1 MALSGTLLDGE
12 TAKVMDRAMAAAR
25 WRAAS
30 LIASIVGAAA
40 SSYLLVEYLIGQ
52 PGLCLTGSGCDL
64 VRASAF
70 AYPLGIPTPLFGLVF
85 YLVATWL
92 SLRTVERGSIA
103 GVRVEAALLGLAVVG
118 AIASVTLTAI
128 EAFVIEAFC
137 SWCLVQAAASVALL
151 LAAVMLI
158 RAPVGEVKAHSSRTR
173 HQAVRIRDDER
184 ASLMRTGRRG
194 GAVAVLAV
202 AALLAVGAAEGA
214 PIVAPSPSG
223 LASAGSPRLGNGA
236 IEVVEFA
243 DFQCPGCAVVAPIL
257 AALAESDEITLAY
270 RYFPLDSLHPNADR
284 SARAAAA
291 ADRQGAFWGMSAL
304 LYARQDTWKDLSGP
318 EADAAFAAMAGEL
331 GLDTAQWRVAYE
343 SAETAAAVDADRQA
357 ATAMGLNSTP
367 TIFIDGSQYT
377 GPLSADGVRAVLAP
391 AP

>member
-118 AIASVTLTAI
+118 AIASVILTAI

-137 SWCLVQAAASVALL
+137 SWCLVQAAPAL
-151 LAAVMLI
+151 
-158 RAPVGEVKAHSSRTR
+158 R
-173 HQAVRIRDDER
+173 
-184 ASLMRTGRRG
+184 
-194 GAVAVLAV
+194 
-202 AALLAVGAAEGA
+202 
-214 PIVAPSPSG
+214 
-223 LASAGSPRLGNGA
+223 
-236 IEVVEFA
+236 
-243 DFQCPGCAVVAPIL
+243 C
-257 AALAESDEITLAY
+257 Y
-270 RYFPLDSLHPNADR
+270 
-284 SARAAAA
+284 
-291 ADRQGAFWGMSAL
+291 
-304 LYARQDTWKDLSGP
+304 
-318 EADAAFAAMAGEL
+318 
-331 GLDTAQWRVAYE
+331 WR
-343 SAETAAAVDADRQA
+343 
-357 ATAMGLNSTP
+357 P
-367 TIFIDGSQYT
+367 
-377 GPLSADGVRAVLAP
+377 
-391 AP
+391 